1 MLIITFIVCGVFS
14 IGNPS
19 DEPHCPPNGLPDCP
33 PGAYWI
39 LIGFMDI
46 LENLAVLFFQMT
58 FQWNFYPIIV
68 IEIKKAATQK
78 SSIVLIFWYDCFIY
92 KHWMFVFF
100 FWSEKFKIVRKHFH
114 SRYSIFF
121 VQALIDEAL
130 KQSIYSLVACKFIG
144 NVQTLIFVIFDY
156 FFEKNS
162 FYRYI
167 LIIILNGIL
176 FFKKTYC
183 LLVFQVQHFGVS

>member
-39 LIGFMDI
+39 LFGFMDI

-92 KHWMFVFF
+92 KQLNVCVFLLIRKIQNRSETFPFALLNFFLYKHWLMKL
-100 FWSEKFKIVRKHFH
+100 WSN
-114 SRYSIFF
+114 
-121 VQALIDEAL
+121 
-130 KQSIYSLVACKFIG
+130 QS
-144 NVQTLIFVIFDY
+144 TH
-156 FFEKNS
+156 
-162 FYRYI
+162 
-167 LIIILNGIL
+167 
-176 FFKKTYC
+176 
-183 LLVFQVQHFGVS
+183 LLLASSSAMSKL

>member
-39 LIGFMDI
+39 LFGFMDI

-121 VQALIDEAL
+121 CTSIDWWSSEAINL
-130 KQSIYSLVACKFIG
+130 LTCCLQVHRQCPNFNFCHFWLLFWKEFLLSIYFNHYLKWH
-144 NVQTLIFVIFDY
+144 T
-156 FFEKNS
+156 
-162 FYRYI
+162 I
-167 LIIILNGIL
+167 L
-176 FFKKTYC
+176 
-183 LLVFQVQHFGVS
+183 